1 MGSDNLPPAANPA
14 AVSSLGSI
22 SNLQRREIQAPLI
35 VCLIREFINEVGR
48 ERAMAAASSA
58 VQKDAAQA
66 GRLQA
71 EKYGG
76 NSISDLLRLVREV
89 WAAENALEFT
99 LLEQTSQKLSFDVTR
114 CQYAELYDQLGIK
127 EFGPCLSCD
136 RDSALIAGF
145 NPRIRLLRTQTIMQG
160 ADLCDFR
167 IRLK

>member
-1 MGSDNLPPAANPA
+1 MNTAG
-14 AVSSLGSI
+14 I
-22 SNLQRREIQAPLI
+22 TNLQRRQIQAPLI
-35 VCLIREFINEVGR
+35 ASLLREFINPFGYD
-48 ERAMAAASSA
+48 RAMQAASA
-58 VQKDAAQA
+58 AIQKDALAT
-66 GRLQA
+66 GKIMA

-76 NSISDLLRLVREV
+76 NSLPDLLRLVREV

-127 EFGPCLSCD
+127 EFGPCLSCN
-136 RDSALIAGF
+136 RDAPLITGF
-145 NPRIRLLRTQTIMQG
+145 NPHMWLIRTQTIMQG